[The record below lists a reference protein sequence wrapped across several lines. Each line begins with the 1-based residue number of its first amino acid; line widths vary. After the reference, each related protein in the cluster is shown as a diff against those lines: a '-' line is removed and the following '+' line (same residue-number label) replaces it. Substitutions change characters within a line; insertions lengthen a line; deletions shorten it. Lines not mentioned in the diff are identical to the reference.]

1 MRHLMILGLC
11 IVTAA
16 CESAGSLPTAPSPSA
31 ITATPTQ
38 SNARSG
44 EVALQT
50 LRNARPVEVTF
61 TKWVTAFPDMAGFT
75 GGDVE
80 GTFEGEVLQRTPF
93 DNGVIVQLNARYQV
107 IDPTGLHTFT
117 ANIQGTQNNQTRSA
131 VLNGV
136 VTDGWLAGS
145 QVHVNFDVITPCA
158 YGTRNTCFQGTI
170 RVMPGSAN

>member
-16 CESAGSLPTAPSPSA
+16 CESPASVPTAPSPSA
-31 ITATPTQ
+31 MTATQTQ
-38 SNARSG
+38 PNARPG
-44 EVALQT
+44 GVALQT

-61 TKWVTAFPDMAGFT
+61 TKWITTYPDMAGST

-117 ANIQGTQNNQTRSA
+117 AIIEGTQNNQTKSA

-136 VTDGWLAGS
+136 VTEGWLAGS
-145 QVHVNFDVITPCA
+145 QVHVEFDVVTPCEF
-158 YGTRNTCFQGTI
+158 GTRNTCFRGTI
-170 RVMPGSAN
+170 RVMAGSAD